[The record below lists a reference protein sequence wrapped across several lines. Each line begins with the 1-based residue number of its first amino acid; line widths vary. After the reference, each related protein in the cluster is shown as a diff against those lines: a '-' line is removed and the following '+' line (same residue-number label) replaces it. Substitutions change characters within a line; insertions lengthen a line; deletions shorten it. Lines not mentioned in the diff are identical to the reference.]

1 MEKCQFIEE
10 CSFFK
15 EETISQMPNLID
27 RFQKEYCHGNFSE
40 CARYRISAGLGLT
53 YVPNLMMP
61 TQLEWAELIFKEERP
76 VRPTRRTCQSS

>member
-1 MEKCQFIEE
+1 MEKCQFIDE

-15 EETISQMPNLID
+15 EESISKMPNLIE
-27 RFQKEYCHGNFSE
+27 RFRTEYCYGNCSQ

-76 VRPTRRTCQSS
+76 ISSLRRQA